1 MRNPATGWLRF
12 ARSGWLAAVVV
23 ALAAAAHTLGGGALP
38 DWPALGLLTAGV
50 LAGSVLASSKP
61 LRRAS
66 ALALLGLPQLF
77 LHSAF
82 TVLSAPACG
91 VDSTLRPAGHPGHH
105 DGTVAGCLA
114 GPISE
119 HGHSSGW
126 MTLAHA
132 TAVVIAALVAAHGDR
147 VLWLVWS
154 LLTPRPLPRAR
165 PVARG
170 HRAPPQRRTDV
181 PVRSRPDIQPR
192 STRGPP
198 PPSTTGHVSSSPRRR
213 GPAAHG
219 TPLLA

>member
-1 MRNPATGWLRF
+1 MRHPATGWLRF

-38 DWPALGLLTAGV
+38 DWPELGLLTAGV
-50 LAGSVLASSKP
+50 LAGSMVASSKP

-77 LHSAF
+77 LHGAF
-82 TVLSAPACG
+82 TVLSAPACE

-105 DGTVAGCLA
+105 DGTAAGCLA
-114 GPISE
+114 GPIGE

-132 TAVVIAALVAAHGDR
+132 TAVVIAALVAAHGDK

-154 LLTPRPLPRAR
+154 LLTPRPLPRAC

-170 HRAPPQRRTDV
+170 HRAPPHRRADL
-181 PVRSRPDIQPR
+181 PVRSRLDGQPR

-198 PPSTTGHVSSSPRRR
+198 AGTTVQVSSSPRRR

-219 TPLLA
+219 IPLLA